1 MKKAD
6 NKIPVSSV
14 FNDTRRTVQNDRLPL
29 PCSKASLF
37 HAANAFRV
45 TWSQRVFFSDT
56 PPECLD
62 RDGVGD
68 AEQGLGMAM
77 STLASDKTGN
87 CC

>member
-1 MKKAD
+1 MKTAD

-45 TWSQRVFFSDT
+45 TWSERVFFLRNAT
-56 PPECLD
+56 EMPWPTWRL
-62 RDGVGD
+62 
-68 AEQGLGMAM
+68 GLGMAM
-77 STLASDKTGN
+77 STVASDKTGN